1 MKLLDMQIADDILDI
16 VNEEVT
22 RIKNAG
28 VERNERD
35 MLILEKVTKVFSM
48 ISANTREALKAGTFG
63 DIPDKDLEESQDLES
78 AVGSGGA
85 DDNL

>member
-35 MLILEKVTKVFSM
+35 MLILDKVTTVFSM
-48 ISANTREALKAGTFG
+48 ISENTR
-63 DIPDKDLEESQDLES
+63 S
-78 AVGSGGA
+78 A
-85 DDNL
+85 